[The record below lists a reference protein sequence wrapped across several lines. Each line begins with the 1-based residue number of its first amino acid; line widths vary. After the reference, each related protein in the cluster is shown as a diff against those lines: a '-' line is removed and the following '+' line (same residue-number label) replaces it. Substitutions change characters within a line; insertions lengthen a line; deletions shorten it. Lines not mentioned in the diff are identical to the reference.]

1 MQTLTPPTSVF
12 KQLKK
17 REITCEEALKLLVN
31 HQGVIRFDLLDAEVS
46 DRFFRQISDRSSL
59 HPVVPLLLWRNCYYL
74 GSPLPMSAEA
84 VQRISD
90 RLATEIKIIPIHEKS
105 YRDWFRLQN
114 LDTNRICGTNFANPL
129 TGKFE
134 QEDITQTTE
143 LYLSQTD
150 NQIERIRAIIAGALR
165 NRASDIHLEPTEVGL
180 RVRYRIDGI
189 LRHVTTLPPDISR
202 RAIVSLKVMCDMD
215 ISESRRPQD

>member
-31 HQGVIRFDLLDAEVS
+31 HQGVIKFDLLDAEVS

-202 RAIVSLKVMCDMD
+202 
-215 ISESRRPQD
+215 